1 MSKNLGAGLRIAY
14 LLAPTVREARVS
26 PERCVCHDRDAGPFT
41 MLLATQWIN
50 DGTASE
56 MLAAIRAEAR
66 AAGDCRPDSR
76 RLAFRCPPRR
86 FPSVVADSARVPMDG
101 TGSGTASAESESRR
115 RGKRGIFDGRRPAGC
130 DPHLPRRAA
139 DRRSVWKSLQLVA
152 EALTDAHHL
161 YGAAM

>member
-1 MSKNLGAGLRIAY
+1 
-14 LLAPTVREARVS
+14 
-26 PERCVCHDRDAGPFT
+26 

-66 AAGDCRPDSR
+66 AQAIASR
-76 RLAFRCPPRR
+76 ILGAWPFDAPRR

-139 DRRSVWKSLQLVA
+139 GSAQCLEGLQLVA